1 MDCNC
6 SNLHLIPPS
15 SSSNPYELLL
25 QALLQIP
32 IHHYALA
39 TAVAFTFFLYNFLEI
54 HFIQDLFTGFS
65 GSSVDFTY
73 NSSSEIYDDVVSK
86 CRILHGKYSVTPWL
100 SSPHLQTVFLNFFG
114 NPPKFK
120 YKRQLFN
127 TPDGGTIA
135 LDWVTNTVV
144 SENAVHVDDVNKDES
159 TPIVVIIPGLTSDSS
174 SPYLKHLAYHTAKR
188 GWKVVVSNHR
198 GLGGV
203 SITVSLSANS

>member
-39 TAVAFTFFLYNFLEI
+39 TAFAFTFFLYNFLEI

-120 YKRQLFN
+120 YKRSSKFLIVVFFSMDLFICFMNLTTIVHIFNFRQLFN

-135 LDWVTNTVV
+135 LDWVTNTV
-144 SENAVHVDDVNKDES
+144 
-159 TPIVVIIPGLTSDSS
+159 GM
-174 SPYLKHLAYHTAKR
+174 LKL
-188 GWKVVVSNHR
+188 
-198 GLGGV
+198 L
-203 SITVSLSANS
+203 